1 MSLNAAFDMFPPVGN
16 ELIFQ
21 LAAELP
27 YELLHSLGFM
37 YSPVIPNN
45 LVAPDG
51 MVFWPSRLSSKSLPL
66 KGLRR
71 EGFACLFSRQVQGS
85 LGQACY
91 A

>member
-1 MSLNAAFDMFPPVGN
+1 MFPPVGN

-45 LVAPDG
+45 LVAPD
-51 MVFWPSRLSSKSLPL
+51 
-66 KGLRR
+66 
-71 EGFACLFSRQVQGS
+71 
-85 LGQACY
+85 
-91 A
+91 